1 MLTGDFLIKKRANK
15 VVQTGR
21 SPDNKREQ
29 PILLILPNR
38 MSKCENQI
46 KIFLTPE
53 SNRHLV
59 PMDPSEHLKNTS
71 SRMVAVDRT
80 LFDAGMRRQTAIF
93 VQLRNIST
101 IPYNNIIE

>member
-1 MLTGDFLIKKRANK
+1 MLTGDFLIKKRTDK

-21 SPDNKREQ
+21 GPDNQREQ
-29 PILLILPNR
+29 PILLIFSDS
-38 MSKCENQI
+38 MSKRKDPI

-53 SNRHLV
+53 SNRHLA

-80 LFDAGMRRQTAIF
+80 LFDAGMQRQI
-93 VQLRNIST
+93 VI
-101 IPYNNIIE
+101 